1 MITHYHLVTATKQ
14 AFMMLAFNFVIF
26 SCDKQEVVPAQVGK
40 TTINGPDKSSN
51 TFKGGV
57 PFDFK
62 YNNSM
67 LINIEP
73 K

>member
-1 MITHYHLVTATKQ
+1 MTHYHLVTATKQ
-14 AFMMLAFNFVIF
+14 AFMTLAFTFVIF

-40 TTINGPDKSSN
+40 TTINKPDKTSN

-57 PFDFK
+57 PRDYK
-62 YNNSM
+62 YKNSM
-67 LINIEP
+67 LINIEL